1 MPETVSTS
9 RPGEEML
16 ALKARELD
24 LRLKELE
31 IDNKEYDQRHR
42 PSAFRSSLTSPAVI
56 AAIVAGWATLSAA
69 GLTWLSGQI
78 AAESQKE
85 AARIQ
90 TAAAEKQ
97 FEADL
102 IVQAARADTPDQAAE
117 NLRFWLSTGLVK
129 GELGA
134 RVFEYLANRPS
145 GQGLVKP
152 R

>member
-1 MPETVSTS
+1 MPETVLTP
-9 RPGEEML
+9 RPDEEML
-16 ALKARELD
+16 TLKARELD

-42 PSAFRSSLTSPAVI
+42 PGALHASLTSPAVI
-56 AAIVAGWATLSAA
+56 AAIIAGWATLTAA

-78 AAESQKE
+78 AAESQRE

-90 TAAAEKQ
+90 TAAAENK

-102 IVQAARADTPDQAAE
+102 IVQAARTDNPDQAAE
-117 NLRFWLSTGLVK
+117 NLKFWLSTGLVK

-134 RVFEYLANRPS
+134 RVFEYLANRSS
-145 GQGLVKP
+145 GGGLAKP